1 MMKKTV
7 SLILL
12 LLVGQFSFS
21 QQNVIANAKR
31 TAQLMIDNYLK
42 KDYENYVNF
51 LYPTEIKYRGGR
63 NKFVMLLKSNDEH
76 SKLINIKTVSQK
88 IMGISKVYHAG
99 KELHCAISVENK
111 SSGDEGL
118 MILRTTLL
126 AISAD
131 QGKTWKFI
139 TTGDKTP
146 TQVHKM
152 VPKFN
157 EDLMWDAGSF
167 NVVKK

>member
-1 MMKKTV
+1 MKKTV
-7 SLILL
+7 SLLLL
-12 LLVGQFSFS
+12 LLVGQFTFS

-31 TAQLMIDNYLK
+31 TAQLMIDDYLK
-42 KDYENYVNF
+42 KKYENYVDF
-51 LYPTEIKYRGGR
+51 LYPTEIKYRGGKD
-63 NKFVMLLKSNDEH
+63 KFVSLLKANDE
-76 SKLINIKTVSQK
+76 SDKLFNLKRVSQK
-88 IMGISKVYHAG
+88 IISTSKVYQAG

-111 SSGDEGL
+111 SRSDMGTT
-118 MILRTTLL
+118 ILRTTLL

-131 QGKTWKFI
+131 QGKSWKFI

-167 NVVKK
+167 KTLKK

>member
-7 SLILL
+7 SILL
-12 LLVGQFSFS
+12 LLFVGQFAFS
-21 QQNVIANAKR
+21 QQNVIANARR

-42 KDYENYVNF
+42 KNYENYVDF
-51 LYPTEIKYRGGR
+51 LYPTEIKYRGGKD
-63 NKFVMLLKSNDEH
+63 KFVSLLRANDEI
-76 SKLINIKTVSQK
+76 SNSINIKTVSQK
-88 IMGISKVYHAG
+88 IISTSKVYQAG

-111 SSGDEGL
+111 SSSDMGTT
-118 MILRTTLL
+118 ILRTTLL

-131 QGKTWKFI
+131 KGKTWKFI

-167 NVVKK
+167 KVLEK